1 MSFVVTWIKTDISG
15 RTDARA
21 YGPYADFEAANRRRR
36 KLLAIEADEHYMPY
50 QRARVHVA
58 PLDGSGVAS

>member
-21 YGPYADFEAANRRRR
+21 YGPYADFEAADRCRR
-36 KLLAIEADEHYMPY
+36 KLLAIEAGEHYMPR
-50 QRARVHVA
+50 QRAQVHVA
-58 PLDGSGVAS
+58 PLDGSGIPS

>member
-1 MSFVVTWIKTDISG
+1 MNYVVTWIKTEIDG

-36 KLLAIEADEHYMPY
+36 RLLAVEADEHYMPH

-58 PLDGSGVAS
+58 PLDSSGVPS